1 MKLNNDY
8 QRVTEI
14 DGGLFAVQLSDGG
27 WSVSDGPGTV
37 LSEPDELE
45 LAGWHLPVRF
55 ESEQAATEAIRSGPD
70 DMFDI
75 DISSAWARHCLTA
88 GGQEYGAYGR

>member
-1 MKLNNDY
+1 MKNDY
-8 QRVTEI
+8 KDAIEV

-27 WSVSDGPGTV
+27 WGVADGPGTV
-37 LSEPDELE
+37 LSEPDEIE

-55 ESEQAATEAIRSGPD
+55 ETRDAAAAAIRSGPD

-75 DISSAWARHCLTA
+75 APDCAWAKHCLSA
-88 GGQEYGAYGR
+88 GAVVCNAYGR